1 MKNSILTVLLSLAV
15 SFVHAQ
21 TCSGN
26 FIFELQSDVD
36 QFLIDNPTCTSI
48 QGGVVIN
55 IADNVDPILNVAGLQ
70 NITEIHGL
78 LQIQSGYDAAIPPL
92 LGLSNLITADS
103 ILINSSSSTM
113 ALDGLDNLQNVSSL
127 YINAY
132 YIDDLH
138 AFDNITNLDDLTIDF
153 MWEAAA
159 GTPPSFYDVFPN
171 LQSVSNQL
179 IIGKLMSEC
188 GTLTGFN
195 SLLSVGELSFSFW
208 DLLVMDTFDGM
219 HNLQTIDSIFY
230 NYAWSANSV
239 SGFEN
244 LVSIGGFA
252 EMALQCPCDMP
263 DFESLNS
270 IGSLW
275 LFNFVTS
282 LPDFPS
288 LITVPGEILI
298 LGDAQSIGFVSLQEV
313 TGDISISPDAS
324 GTFYYFDEIH
334 MDSLQHVGGTLS
346 IVATD
351 IDNVDFLSNLEYVGE
366 TFELYG
372 NFNLSNCEAEYLCQ
386 QIPISPVMFHIE
398 LNAPGCNSNEEVVAT
413 CSDSYALGEVYYD
426 LDCDGVYNNADVM
439 LQNPVLFDDLNQPV
453 GSSNYDGEFFVS
465 FPDNTTT
472 TIAVGDL
479 PGYSTTP
486 QTFTTT
492 GTAQVFSNIQFAMC
506 PQANL
511 HDVSVSLYTPQQIRP
526 NYYTGYYFTVHN
538 NAPTAEHVV
547 ATFTLTDMPGM
558 TYGNSNP
565 QGTISGNTVSWD
577 FPSVPGLG
585 EAFFSITLLPDIN
598 MPIGSMVTS
607 DIQVDVFP
615 NQTDDIFL
623 GDNHLSYTQTVV
635 NSFDPNDITVNIP
648 AYNHDLIAPQ
658 SALSLDYTI
667 RFQNTGTAE
676 AINVRVLDDIE
687 EDLDL
692 SSFEMIGSSH
702 PCTLTFNE
710 NNQVEWLFENIM
722 LPDSTSDEEASHG
735 YIQYRIETQPNLML
749 EDVVENTAAIYFDFN
764 EPVITNT
771 ATTVFYLCPAT
782 PEPMAD
788 QTICE
793 GEVVAYSGPLGW
805 DDYAWTTIEGEIST
819 TNQVQIM
826 SLPAGTLNIAFD
838 ASTEYCQYQ
847 DEVNVIILGTPTAP
861 VITQIGNTLT
871 ATGGGVFIW
880 TFNGDVLSASGN
892 SIEIQESGIYSVAVV
907 VNSCSSTI
915 TNGNFTTIGVEE
927 SKEPNFIL
935 SPNPMFNQA
944 QMKIQNGL
952 GLEIYMSISDPMGKN
967 VRSQKVTTDL
977 VRINRDDMASGVYY
991 VSLFNSQGV
1000 VFKTQ
1005 KLLVE

>member
-1 MKNSILTVLLSLAV
+1 M
-15 SFVHAQ
+15 
-21 TCSGN
+21 
-26 FIFELQSDVD
+26 
-36 QFLIDNPTCTSI
+36 
-48 QGGVVIN
+48 
-55 IADNVDPILNVAGLQ
+55 GLQ

-171 LQSVSNQL
+171 LQSVTNQL

-195 SLLSVGELSFSFW
+195 SLLSVGQLSFSFW

-219 HNLQTIDSIFY
+219 HNLQTIDSNFY

-244 LVSIGGFA
+244 LVSIGGYA

-270 IGSLW
+270 IESLW
-275 LFNFVTS
+275 LFNYVTS

-313 TGDISISPDAS
+313 TGDIAISPDAS

-366 TFELYG
+366 TLELYA
-372 NFNLSNCEAEYLCQ
+372 NFNLANCEAEYLCQ
-386 QIPISPVMFHIE
+386 QIPISPAMFHIE
-398 LNAPGCNSNEEVVAT
+398 LNAPGCNSNEEVLAT
-413 CSDSYALGEVYYD
+413 CGDSYALGEVYYD

-472 TIAVGDL
+472 TITVGDL

-538 NAPTAEHVV
+538 NAPTTEHVI

-558 TYGNSNP
+558 TYVSSYP
-565 QGTISGNTVSWD
+565 QGTLSGNTFSWD
-577 FPSVPGLG
+577 IPVVPGLG
-585 EAFFSITLLPDIN
+585 TQYFSITLLPDIN
-598 MPIGSMVTS
+598 IPIGSMVTS

-615 NQTDDIFL
+615 NPSDDIFPT
-623 GDNHLSYTQTVV
+623 DNHLTYTQTVV
-635 NSFDPNDITVNIP
+635 NSYDPNDITVNIP
-648 AYNHDLIAPQ
+648 AYNHDSLSQ
-658 SALSLDYTI
+658 DEALSLDYTI

-687 EDLDL
+687 SDLDI

-722 LPDSTSDEEASHG
+722 LPDSTSEEEASHG
-735 YIQYRIETQPNLML
+735 YIQYRIKTQPNLML

-764 EPVITNT
+764 EPIITNT
-771 ATTVFYLCPAT
+771 ATTVFYVCPAT
-782 PEPMAD
+782 PEPMTD
-788 QTICE
+788 QSICE
-793 GEVVAYSGPLGW
+793 GDVLVLSGPLGW
-805 DDYAWTTIEGEIST
+805 EDYVWSTFEGEIST
-819 TNQVQIM
+819 TNQLQIM
-826 SLPAGTLNIAFD
+826 SLHAGTFDIAFD
-838 ASTEYCQYQ
+838 ASTEYCQYH
-847 DEVNVIILGTPTAP
+847 DDINVTVISTPAALL
-861 VITQIGNTLT
+861 ITQNGNTLT
-871 ATGGGVFIW
+871 ASGSGFFQW
-880 TFNGDVLSASGN
+880 TLNGEELLSGEN
-892 SIEIQESGIYSVAVV
+892 SIEMTVSGLYGVSV
-907 VNSCSSTI
+907 
-915 TNGNFTTIGVEE
+915 TNNGCTSGAATSEFTAIGVLE
-927 SKEPNFIL
+927 SQLENGFSL
-935 SPNPMFNQA
+935 MPNPMTHSTLLKVSGDN
-944 QMKIQNGL
+944 I
-952 GLEIYMSISDPMGKN
+952 KN
-967 VRSQKVTTDL
+967 SQ
-977 VRINRDDMASGVYY
+977 VRISNALGQVMLLQKLTSNTIMITNENLPEGIYF
-991 VSLFNSQGV
+991 VSLIREGQATNETVKLV
-1000 VFKTQ
+1000 VGH
-1005 KLLVE
+1005 